1 MQFYSDE
8 VFKNIEQINVAYI
21 RFVFEF
27 LNFWINVSCTNVK
40 QNNKK
45 KTFVRQNE
53 FQFVLENIYFFA
65 FASVF
70 YK

>member
-45 KTFVRQNE
+45 KNFCQAKWISIRFGKHLFFRIRQC
-53 FQFVLENIYFFA
+53 FL
-65 FASVF
+65 
-70 YK
+70 